1 MQESEIQLTSKK
13 INLGQTTL
21 NLLLSLLTALLVVY
35 SFYFNTTS
43 TLSKHGEDIKE
54 VKTDVSSMKEDL
66 KNVAVFKGV
75 SETEINELNSKVDNI
90 DGKMDKM
97 NDKLDKILIRT
108 K

>member
-1 MQESEIQLTSKK
+1 MREAEIQLTSKK

-21 NLLLSLLTALLVVY
+21 NLLLSLLTAVLVVY

-43 TLSKHGEDIKE
+43 TISKHTEEIKE

-75 SETEINELNSKVDNI
+75 SETEINELKSKVDNI

>member
-1 MQESEIQLTSKK
+1 MREAEIQLTSKK

-21 NLLLSLLTALLVVY
+21 NLLLSLLTAVLVVY

-43 TLSKHGEDIKE
+43 TISKHTEEIKE

-75 SETEINELNSKVDNI
+75 SETEINELKSKVDNI

-97 NDKLDKILIRT
+97 NDKLDKILTRT

>member
-54 VKTDVSSMKEDL
+54 VETDVSSMKED
-66 KNVAVFKGV
+66 
-75 SETEINELNSKVDNI
+75 
-90 DGKMDKM
+90 
-97 NDKLDKILIRT
+97 
-108 K
+108 